1 MGRQL
6 KKLLLILI
14 YTSLFVAC
22 KKENMCDCLKST
34 GSIEKEQRTVSDF
47 TMIEVHKNIYV
58 TLIQD
63 TINSVEVEA
72 GKHLLPLI
80 KTEVTDGTLY
90 ITNDNK
96 CNWVRSYSIE
106 INVYIHVKNLEELR
120 SYSSKNIHSANTITT
135 TVINIYDFNSGDIS
149 LDISSNESY
158 TKQMGAAGDIKVTG
172 NTNFNYVF
180 DQGYGFLHLENL
192 QSNSALIV
200 QHGTGDI
207 YIQTKDAL
215 DVEITDVGNVYYSGN
230 PVISQRPSVG
240 SGKLIHD

>member
-1 MGRQL
+1 
-6 KKLLLILI
+6 
-14 YTSLFVAC
+14 
-22 KKENMCDCLKST
+22 
-34 GSIEKEQRTVSDF
+34 
-47 TMIEVHKNIYV
+47 
-58 TLIQD
+58 
-63 TINSVEVEA
+63 VEVEA

-96 CNWVRSYSIE
+96 CNWMRSYSIE

-120 SYSSKNIHSANTITT
+120 SYSSKNIHSVNTITT
-135 TVINIYDFNSGDIS
+135 PVINIYDFNSGDITM
-149 LDISSNESY
+149 DISSNESY
-158 TKQMGAAGDIKVTG
+158 TKQMGAAGDITVTG

-192 QSNSALIV
+192 QSSSAMIV

-207 YIQTKDAL
+207 YVQTKDTL

-230 PVISQRPSVG
+230 PVISQRPSTG